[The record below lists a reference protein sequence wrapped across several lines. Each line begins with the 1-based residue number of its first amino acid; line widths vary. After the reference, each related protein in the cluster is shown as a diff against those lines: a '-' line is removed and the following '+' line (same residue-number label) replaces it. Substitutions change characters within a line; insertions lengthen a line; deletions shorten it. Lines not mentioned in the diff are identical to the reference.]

1 MPIPADRSPTVPLT
15 EFRIRKLNRLF
26 DVLDHDGDGAIE
38 LADFIRRVERFAK
51 LRGWEQG
58 SPEYL
63 RNLRFAL
70 GEWQNLRE
78 SADADEDRQ
87 ITRREF
93 LRYAEV
99 YLSERDG
106 VRAFAHG
113 DVQLIFDAM
122 DLDGDGRL
130 SIDEYRDYL
139 EVCGIDR
146 SAADRYFAHA
156 DLDEDGAI
164 TRQELSHAMEEFLI
178 SENPD
183 SASNLLYGALDEP
196 IR

>member
-1 MPIPADRSPTVPLT
+1 VPLSA
-15 EFRIRKLNRLF
+15 FRTRKLHRFF
-26 DVLDHDGDGAIE
+26 DVLDNDRDGQIE
-38 LADFIRRVERFAK
+38 LADFIRRVEHFAR

-58 SPEYL
+58 SAEYL

-78 SADADEDRQ
+78 SADADEDRR
-87 ITRREF
+87 ITRAEF
-93 LRYAEV
+93 LRHADI
-99 YLSERDG
+99 YLSEREG

-113 DVQLIFDAM
+113 DVQLVFDAM

-130 SIDEYRDYL
+130 SVEEYRDYL
-139 EVCGIDR
+139 EVCGLDR
-146 SAADRYFAHA
+146 SSADLYFAHA
-156 DLDEDGAI
+156 DLDEDGFI

-183 SASNLLYGALDEP
+183 SASNLLFGPLDEGP
-196 IR
+196 A